1 MHDSGISIDE
11 YVTTFN
17 RSWPIQFTTYNP
29 VCVTGS
35 QAADSRDAANLA
47 LHPLFTDHVN
57 PTSSSTS
64 TEIDTR
70 TTFAYYV
77 FRSHAPSNR
86 TALGWGLIHIFS
98 IGF

>member
-1 MHDSGISIDE
+1 MGDSSVSIAE

-17 RSWPIQFTTYNP
+17 RSWPIQFTTKHP

-35 QAADSRDAANLA
+35 QAADVRDAANLA

-70 TTFAYYV
+70 VTFAYYV
-77 FRSHAPSNR
+77 FRSHTPSNR
-86 TALGWGLIHIFS
+86 VGLGFGLIHIFS